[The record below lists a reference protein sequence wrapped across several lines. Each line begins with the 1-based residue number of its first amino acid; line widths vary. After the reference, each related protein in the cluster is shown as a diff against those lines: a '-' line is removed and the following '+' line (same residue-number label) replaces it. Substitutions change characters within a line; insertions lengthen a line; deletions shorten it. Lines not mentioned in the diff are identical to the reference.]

1 MGWDGLADANGF
13 LLICPVGSFIPG
25 SPTGRFMWESYG
37 MASYFPAVPDDSG
50 FLRDLV
56 LAMEKPVSSGGFA
69 VDPERVFV
77 MGFSSGAMM
86 THRMCIENADL
97 VAACAPVSGGIYVGT
112 DFVPPLPS
120 QPVSIFELHGDADT
134 TLGYCGGMLWP
145 VPNEPKVS
153 VPSVDVDVNYW
164 LAADRLLSNP
174 TPLCTDGD
182 ASPNV
187 FRVDSKSRDGQTE
200 LQFARELGYGHTY
213 DAWTITST
221 WEFFSTHG
229 RQ

>member
-1 MGWDGLADANGF
+1 
-13 LLICPVGSFIPG
+13 
-25 SPTGRFMWESYG
+25 
-37 MASYFPAVPDDSG
+37 
-50 FLRDLV
+50 
-56 LAMEKPVSSGGFA
+56 
-69 VDPERVFV
+69 
-77 MGFSSGAMM
+77 
-86 THRMCIENADL
+86 
-97 VAACAPVSGGIYVGT
+97 
-112 DFVPPLPS
+112 
-120 QPVSIFELHGDADT
+120 
-134 TLGYCGGMLWP
+134 MLWP